1 MNWDRKGVLLML
13 AVVALWAAIPASAC
27 LLDARQT
34 SQLVCCRSMDNCNS
48 MQVAADNSCCR
59 VRGTN
64 PAVTPVLPYCPER
77 AQRFALL
84 SHHDQDLAQQ
94 AVAPGAGY
102 ASAFEIPPPKSPPGG
117 AFALRI

>member
-27 LLDARQT
+27 LLAARQT
-34 SQLVCCRSMDNCNS
+34 SQLCCHSMDNCNS

-64 PAVTPVLPYCPER
+64 PAVTPILPYSPER
-77 AQRFALL
+77 AQRLAQLP
-84 SHHDQDLAQQ
+84 HHDRDLAQQ

-102 ASAFEIPPPKSPPGG
+102 ASAFEMPPPKSPPGG
-117 AFALRI
+117 AFSLRI